1 MRRCIIGTVTYS
13 GLALNY
19 KASKQN
25 FIFIVLY
32 NRPAILIVLKNTH
45 LNNHF
50 SIPLT

>member
-25 FIFIVLY
+25 FIFSVVYNHPAFLVVL
-32 NRPAILIVLKNTH
+32 
-45 LNNHF
+45 
-50 SIPLT
+50 